1 VTPPQVSGSQT
12 GNEEPAAPED
22 ERAAHLRALAA
33 KLSVD
38 RPIALVGMMGA
49 GKTTVGKRLAAV
61 LGIPFKDADSE
72 IEQAAGRSVSDI
84 FAERGEAEFRRGERQ
99 VIARLIT
106 TCGPH
111 VLATG
116 GGAFMDA
123 ETRALLKER
132 AVTLY
137 LKAELD
143 TLLKRVERRDTR
155 PLLRNGDPRETL
167 TRLMGERGP
176 AYEQADIIV
185 ESQSGP
191 HQATVE
197 AALKAL
203 AQKFGEAAK
212 EET

>member
-1 VTPPQVSGSQT
+1 VTPPQVSGPST
-12 GNEEPAAPED
+12 GNDDQAPEES
-22 ERAAHLRALAA
+22 ERAAHLRALAG
-33 KLSVD
+33 KLCVD

-49 GKTTVGKRLAAV
+49 GKTTVGKRLAAA
-61 LGIPFKDADSE
+61 LGIPFKDADAE

-99 VIARLIT
+99 VIARLVT

-123 ETRALLKER
+123 DTRALLKER

-137 LKAELD
+137 LKADLD

-155 PLLRNGDPRETL
+155 PLLRTGDPRETL

-176 AYEQADIIV
+176 AYEQAEIVV

-191 HQATVE
+191 HHATVE

-203 AQKFGEAAK
+203 ATKFGESAK
-212 EET
+212 EVT